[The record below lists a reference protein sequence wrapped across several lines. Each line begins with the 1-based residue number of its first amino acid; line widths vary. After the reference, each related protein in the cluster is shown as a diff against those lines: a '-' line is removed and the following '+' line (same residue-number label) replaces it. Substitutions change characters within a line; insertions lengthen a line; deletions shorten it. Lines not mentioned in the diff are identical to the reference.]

1 MGPVSRIIAAFVLIR
16 VVLLAARIGLLFTT
30 PWYSDFLHYFLLARQ
45 ADQGL
50 LPFIQ
55 LLDGISAHLPVAIH
69 RRISA

>member
-50 LPFIQ
+50 LPFN
-55 LLDGISAHLPVAIH
+55 
-69 RRISA
+69 